1 MQIGAIAL
9 EEGVRTDRQENVE
22 IAGRT
27 AANAGLALARQPD
40 AGAILNAGGNVH

>member
-9 EEGVRTDRQENVE
+9 EEGVRGDRQENVE

-27 AANAGLALARQPD
+27 AAQPRLALAGEAD
-40 AGAILNAGGNVH
+40 AGAVLDAGAGY